1 MTDTNG
7 QQIFGAGAVVR
18 AAAAWH
24 CGDLAES
31 LKGVTAVIVASAD
44 GLLIHSSWSEVEGM
58 RAAAISAAALGLG
71 DRIAQ
76 DFGEGDFEDLVVA
89 AGDQIIGIYAIG
101 TNHVLGVVA
110 DAHEVS
116 LIQMHEHARVV
127 ADTLEY
133 DLNEGTQ

>member
-1 MTDTNG
+1 MSTTESKT
-7 QQIFGAGAVVR
+7 IYGAGAAVR

-31 LKGVTAVIVASAD
+31 LEGVTAVIVASAD

-71 DRIAQ
+71 DRIAK
-76 DFGEGDFEDLVVA
+76 DFGEGEFEDLVVA

-101 TNHVLGVVA
+101 ENHVLGVVA
-110 DAHEVS
+110 DAEAVS
-116 LIQMHEHARVV
+116 LSLLHEHARIT
-127 ADTLEY
+127 AATLES
-133 DLNEGTQ
+133 DLNGGIE